1 MSKELCKSFYD
12 TPKSVVSSF
21 SSGLYSWFFFLAMIF
36 LGSYYL
42 VNLILAVVA
51 SSYEE
56 QRKNVKNALEDE
68 KRALL
73 KENVS
78 FISS

>member
-1 MSKELCKSFYD
+1 
-12 TPKSVVSSF
+12 
-21 SSGLYSWFFFLAMIF
+21 MIF

-56 QRKNVKNALEDE
+56 QRKNVKTALEDE

-73 KENVS
+73 QENVS
-78 FISS
+78 FRRFYSIKLFKQKNLKT

>member
-1 MSKELCKSFYD
+1 MTNVLNKCYFAGKYSF
-12 TPKSVVSSF
+12 V
-21 SSGLYSWFFFLAMIF
+21 FFFAMIF

-56 QRKNVKNALEDE
+56 QRKNVKTALEDE

-73 KENVS
+73 QENVS
-78 FISS
+78 FRRFYSIKLFNKL

>member
-1 MSKELCKSFYD
+1 
-12 TPKSVVSSF
+12 
-21 SSGLYSWFFFLAMIF
+21 MIF

-56 QRKNVKNALEDE
+56 QRKSVKTALEDE
-68 KRALL
+68 KRAFESQKASMTKYNDDYEKLKARKLL
-73 KENVS
+73 ETDSKCCL
-78 FISS
+78 I